1 MQEQASIAILS
12 PDYDMSTLVSS
23 VLTAQNP
30 TRISLVHS
38 QKSDKPSRVTSHVY
52 IPVAPLDFV
61 PTEIGSF
68 IAWGANCLVLVIDSS
83 QGIDAATI
91 NLAQQALRNHPTV
104 IAITGLNHDRSSFD
118 ETVAVCQ
125 RVFGA
130 DRHVVATSLPVLN
143 YEEEVQ
149 GILDLLTESI
159 QWVGIDGL
167 IEEHDL
173 ETEHYELI
181 ENRYDELLN
190 ALTVTTINDDF
201 ALSVLNGDAI
211 DPETLYAEVETA
223 TIRCEL
229 IPVMPLSGQVGL
241 AELAHLSSQVGVGTA
256 STWTPFLHS
265 HPTETIATILP
276 NGLVRVWQGS
286 LTPGE
291 YFTVSP
297 EGIESH
303 ATITMVGSSAL
314 QPGGQVTSV
323 TMSPPGLPGATM
335 STTKTSLQI
344 PGDLE

>member
-12 PDYDMSTLVSS
+12 PDYDMSTRISS
-23 VLTAQNP
+23 VLAAENP
-30 TRISLVHS
+30 TRISLVHF
-38 QKSDKPSRVTSHVY
+38 QDSDKSSRVTSHVH
-52 IPVAPLDFV
+52 IPIAPHDFV
-61 PTEIGSF
+61 PPEIGSF

-91 NLAQQALRNHPTV
+91 NLARQTLSNHPTL

-130 DRHVVATSLPVLN
+130 DRHVVATALPVLN
-143 YEEEVQ
+143 NQEEVQ

-173 ETEHYELI
+173 EIEHYELI
-181 ENRYDELLN
+181 ENRFDELLN

-211 DPETLYAEVETA
+211 DPETLYVEVEAA
-223 TIRCEL
+223 TIRCEI

-241 AELAHLSSQVGVGTA
+241 AELAHLSSHIGVGTA
-256 STWTPFLHS
+256 STWTPFPQS
-265 HPTETIATILP
+265 NPTETIATILP

-286 LTPGE
+286 LVPGE
-291 YFTVSP
+291 YFVVSP

-323 TMSPPGLPGATM
+323 TMSPLGLPGATI
-335 STTKTSLQI
+335 STTGVSLQI
-344 PGDLE
+344 PSDLD